1 MTAISRRVLF
11 WAPRALCI
19 AFIAFVSMFAL
30 DVFGEVHGFWR
41 TLGALAMHLVPT
53 FVMLAALAVAWRW
66 EWVGTALFAAFAVA
80 FTYIVRGQWWVKM
93 MFAVPCLVTACL
105 FLLNWLKRAELHA
118 RP

>member
-1 MTAISRRVLF
+1 MSSFTRRALF

-19 AFIAFVSMFAL
+19 LFIAFVSMFAL

-53 FVMLAALAVAWRW
+53 FVMLAALVVAWRW
-66 EWVGTALFAAFAVA
+66 EWVGTVLFAACAIA
-80 FTYIVRGQWWVKM
+80 FTYIVRGTWATKM

-105 FLLNWLKRAELHA
+105 FLWNWLRRAELRA
-118 RP
+118 RA